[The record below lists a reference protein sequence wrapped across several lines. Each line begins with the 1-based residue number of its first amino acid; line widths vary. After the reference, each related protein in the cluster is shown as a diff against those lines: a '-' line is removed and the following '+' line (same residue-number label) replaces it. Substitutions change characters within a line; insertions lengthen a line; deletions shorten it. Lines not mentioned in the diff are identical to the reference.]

1 LVNLARLLDSLHH
14 AFKILDHLSIRESHH
29 PISMCLEQT
38 CSGRVVIRLIRRD
51 VGVTVDLDANSDT
64 CAVEVRNETP
74 EQDMLAADMDAQG
87 VVAHPVP

>member
-1 LVNLARLLDSLHH
+1 
-14 AFKILDHLSIRESHH
+14 
-29 PISMCLEQT
+29 
-38 CSGRVVIRLIRRD
+38 LIRRD

-64 CAVEVRNETP
+64 CAVEVRNETT